1 MNGEPGASVEQLGTV
16 QDVNII
22 SSLVSFS
29 PIAMFP
35 EMEIA
40 KGTML
45 PASEGYGFV
54 YYHPSQFEAARAQL
68 AEKNALIVFDV
79 AIELVT
85 KRYSSIVLYTRGFFV
100 YASLD
105 GLPDREAWVK
115 FGTYVRRPLQRLLAR
130 GSGSAEPF

>member
-29 PIAMFP
+29 PIALFP

-68 AEKNALIVFDV
+68 
-79 AIELVT
+79 
-85 KRYSSIVLYTRGFFV
+85 
-100 YASLD
+100 
-105 GLPDREAWVK
+105 P
-115 FGTYVRRPLQRLLAR
+115 RRMH
-130 GSGSAEPF
+130 